1 MSRNAVAIL
10 ALGLAVLAS
19 CGGDPGYQQAVPG
32 TFVRVGGPA
41 PGSPVPV
48 PGMITARAATGQAF
62 TATAGQNG
70 RFTLSLPP
78 DSYHVTNHGAT
89 QVAVD
94 ELPEGGQVPG
104 AEEVIGEQAGPGDL
118 QLPATSSG
126 CTSAG
131 LPAPDARRPK
141 TGGSTASARP
151 VPLPVGSAAAMRR
164 ATRSVRRQHPAL
176 AETLLSEAGRLAER
190 RGWSPRTLSL
200 TQRGLRILAAVHGRA
215 RRCAPARSGS

>member
-141 TGGSTASARP
+141 KPDRRQYRLSPPGPAPGGFSCCYATCHEICPPSAPSSRPPTLRSLRRCSARP
-151 VPLPVGSAAAMRR
+151 GGSP
-164 ATRSVRRQHPAL
+164 SGGDGH
-176 AETLLSEAGRLAER
+176 
-190 RGWSPRTLSL
+190 
-200 TQRGLRILAAVHGRA
+200 RA
-215 RRCAPARSGS
+215 RCR